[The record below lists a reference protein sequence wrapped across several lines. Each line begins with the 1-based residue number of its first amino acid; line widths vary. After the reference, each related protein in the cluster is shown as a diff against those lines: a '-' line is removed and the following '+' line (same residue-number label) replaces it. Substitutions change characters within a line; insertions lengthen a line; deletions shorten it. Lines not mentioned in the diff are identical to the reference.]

1 MVKKRNVLFLFPWW
15 NLILSV
21 VWVNQ
26 IVCQGDDGVTLRIAL
41 CSSSSSSSTSY
52 VRLQAALAAP
62 ISTFCPTT
70 RFTASCLSGYFLVK
84 SNENQMEIRSCC
96 TDSDVWFVIS
106 RGIWV
111 SNWCHFLHTCS
122 SAHLL
127 VLSSWRGFSKG
138 ILCLS
143 VDIPMNLLKGSL
155 LCKIHFANV
164 F

>member
-26 IVCQGDDGVTLRIAL
+26 IVCQRDDGVTLRIAL
-41 CSSSSSSSTSY
+41 CSSSSTSY
-52 VRLQAALAAP
+52 VRMQAALAAP

-70 RFTASCLSGYFLVK
+70 WFTASCLSGYFLVK
-84 SNENQMEIRSCC
+84 SNENQMELQSGC
-96 TDSDVWFVIS
+96 TDSDGWFMIS
-106 RGIWV
+106 HGIWV

-127 VLSSWRGFSKG
+127 VVFILVGLLWRDTP
-138 ILCLS
+138 LVS
-143 VDIPMNLLKGSL
+143 VSRHSCEPS
-155 LCKIHFANV
+155 
-164 F
+164 